1 MSCYVII
8 CLLVFTINHQLKE
21 STGGLMKNH
30 HILKSIIYIV
40 GILTIALG
48 INILLKSE
56 LGAGAWDTVAYNF
69 SKLFEN
75 MSVGTASA
83 IVNVTV
89 LLFVFSFRRKLKYL
103 TILFPIF
110 VLALAID
117 LWNLL
122 IFKDIVLSLF
132 WVKLIFFMGGSVII
146 TLGLAL
152 MVISTYPAMV
162 YEELTLLL
170 MQLLSVKKFFNMRIM
185 IELFAIALAI
195 VFGYLAGIEFGAV
208 NLGSFVLAI
217 VIGPIISLHLHWLSK
232 VFKFLKP

>member
-1 MSCYVII
+1 
-8 CLLVFTINHQLKE
+8 
-21 STGGLMKNH
+21 MKKY
-30 HILKSIIYIV
+30 HILKITIYIV

-56 LGAGAWDTVAYNF
+56 LGAGAWDTVANNF
-69 SKLFEN
+69 SIWVNISL
-75 MSVGTASA
+75 GTASA
-83 IVNVTV
+83 IVNVVV

-103 TILFPIF
+103 SILLPIF
-110 VLALAID
+110 VLAIAID
-117 LWNLL
+117 FWNFL
-122 IFKDIVLSLF
+122 IFKDMLLTVFWIKLLF
-132 WVKLIFFMGGSVII
+132 FVFGSVVI

-170 MQLLSVKKFFNMRIM
+170 MKLLSVKKFFNMRIM

-195 VFGYLAGIEFGAV
+195 VFGYLANIGFGAV

-217 VIGPIISLHLHWLSK
+217 VIGPIISFHLHWLSK
-232 VFKFLKP
+232 VFKFLKTS

>member
-1 MSCYVII
+1 
-8 CLLVFTINHQLKE
+8 
-21 STGGLMKNH
+21 MKNY
-30 HILKSIIYIV
+30 HILKITIYIV

-69 SKLFEN
+69 SILAN
-75 MSVGTASA
+75 NISVGTASA
-83 IVNVTV
+83 IVNVSV

-103 TILFPIF
+103 SILIPIF
-110 VLALAID
+110 VLAIAID
-117 LWNLL
+117 FWNLL
-122 IFKDIVLSLF
+122 IFKDITLTLF
-132 WVKLIFFMGGSVII
+132 WIKLLFFMVGSLVI

-170 MQLLSVKKFFNMRIM
+170 MKLLSVNKFFNMRIM
-185 IELFAIALAI
+185 IELFAIAFAI

-208 NLGSFVLAI
+208 NLGSFILAI
-217 VIGPIISLHLHWLSK
+217 AIGPIISFHLHWLSK
-232 VFKFLKP
+232 VFKFLKTT